1 MAYWEIDLINTNTKI
16 LRLEPTLY
24 RNAVTLKL
32 IITKY
37 IKQGKIIILDGWM
50 GNLDY
55 LLIILDMYI

>member
-24 RNAVTLKL
+24 RNSDTLKL
-32 IITKY
+32 IITKH
-37 IKQGKIIILDGWM
+37 IKQDKIIISDGWM